1 MLKTD
6 CTNAPVTPNRP
17 SLAAAVG
24 AQLRRSVVYMVLLC
38 TAIAL
43 FLTVLVGGG
52 LLSHLIY
59 SFAIGLCCWL
69 LTNGLRLL
77 GNELIHRWRAKR
89 HLPPIANGHPIGWKG
104 TLPLLLLGMLLG
116 PSMGLTIGD
125 WLTGQRTTSL
135 LQWNSSTVRVTL
147 ALTVLAS
154 IVSLFV
160 LTLLEHLAV
169 AKANVELAQ
178 RQAAENQLKLLES
191 QLEPHMLFNTLANLR
206 VLIGTDPQRA
216 QAMLDK
222 LISFLRGTLGAS
234 RTSAHPLGTEFER
247 VADYLALMA
256 MRMGARLQ
264 VELVLPAELRGAAMP
279 PLLLQPLVENSI
291 RHGLEPKVAGGRIE
305 VRARRDGPQLMLTVR
320 DTGVGL
326 HNAHNAHNA
335 HNTQGTNFGLDH
347 VRSRLA
353 TLHGTAASLSL
364 QDAGDAEGGTVACIT
379 LPYVE
384 S

>member
-1 MLKTD
+1 MLNTD
-6 CTNAPVTPNRP
+6 SANVASTP

-24 AQLRRSVVYMVLLC
+24 AQLRRSVVYMVVLC

-43 FLTVLVGGG
+43 FLTILEGRG
-52 LLSHLIY
+52 LWSNMVY

-89 HLPPIANGHPIGWKG
+89 HLPQIANGHPIGWKG

-116 PSMGLTIGD
+116 PSMGLSIGD
-125 WLTGQRTTSL
+125 WLTGGRSASL
-135 LQWNSSTVRVTL
+135 LQWNSPGVRITL

-154 IVSLFV
+154 LISLFV

-169 AKANVELAQ
+169 ARTSAEVAQ

-206 VLIGTDPQRA
+206 VLIGVDPHRA

-234 RTSAHPLGTEFER
+234 RTSAHPLSTEFER
-247 VADYLALMA
+247 VGDYLALMA
-256 MRMGARLQ
+256 MRMGTRLH
-264 VELVLPAELRGAAMP
+264 VELALPNELRGAAIP

-291 RHGLEPKVAGGRIE
+291 RHGLETKVAGGRIE
-305 VRARRDGPQLMLTVR
+305 VRAVRDGPDLVLTVR

-326 HNAHNAHNA
+326 QNARD
-335 HNTQGTNFGLDH
+335 TQGTNFGLDN

-353 TLHGTAASLSL
+353 TLHGPAASLSL
-364 QDAGDAEGGTVACIT
+364 QDAGDAEGGSVARIT